1 MRILFAGTPEI
12 AVPSLEKAAAE
23 FEVCGVLT
31 NPDKVQGRGK
41 KILPPPIKVKALEL
55 GIPVFQF
62 SKLGSDSRKVITA
75 LGPDILAVF
84 AYGRIFGP
92 KFLSLFKHGGINVH
106 PSLLPKYRGSSPL
119 LSAILN
125 GDKESG
131 ITVQQIALEMD
142 SGDILSQMRFPLT
155 GKETTLSLS
164 KYAAA
169 KGADLLVEVLHR
181 IDEGTADAVPQNDA
195 EASYCGKVEKS
206 DGMIDWAEAAEI
218 IERKIRAFNPWP
230 VCYTFLDGRR
240 LNIFE
245 AEIAEG
251 GKSGTDLP
259 GKILGVDKNH
269 GILVQTVNGILAVQ
283 KLQLQSKKA
292 MDWKTFI
299 NGMPKI
305 IGLVLGGSQ

>member
-41 KILPPPIKVKALEL
+41 KILPPPVKVKAMEL

-62 SKLGSDSRKVITA
+62 SKLRSDSRKVITA

-92 KFLSLFKHGGINVH
+92 KFLSLFKYGGINVH

-142 SGDILSQMRFPLT
+142 SGDILTQMRFPLT

-164 KYAAA
+164 KYAAV

-206 DGMIDWAEAAEI
+206 DGMIDWGETAEI

>member
-12 AVPSLEKAAAE
+12 AVPSLERAAAE
-23 FEVCGVLT
+23 FDVCGVLT

-41 KILPPPIKVKALEL
+41 KILPPPVKVKAMEL
-55 GIPVFQF
+55 GIPVLQF
-62 SKLGSDSRKVITA
+62 DTLGSDARESITA
-75 LGPDILAVF
+75 LAPDILAVY

-92 KFLSLFKHGGINVH
+92 KFLSLFKLGGINVH
-106 PSLLPKYRGSSPL
+106 PSLLPKYRGSSPI
-119 LSAILN
+119 LSAILH

-131 ITVQQIALEMD
+131 ITVQQIAQEMD
-142 SGDILSQMRFPLT
+142 RGDILTQFRFPLT
-155 GKETTLSLS
+155 GKETTFSLS
-164 KYAAA
+164 EYAAV

-181 IDEGTADAVPQNDA
+181 IDEGTVESVPQNDA
-195 EASYCGKVEKS
+195 KATYCGKIEKS
-206 DGMIDWAEAAEI
+206 DGEINWGEAVEI

-230 VCYTFLDGRR
+230 VCYSFLDGKR

-245 AEIAEG
+245 AEIMQEG
-251 GKSGTDLP
+251 ESGGDTP

>member
-41 KILPPPIKVKALEL
+41 KILPPPIKVKAMEL